1 MKIAFV
7 WVVGI
12 GIAAGIAVALL
23 VLHLTRLGGLLRRH
37 VPDTPR
43 RRLLLANVSF
53 IATFLFLRGLT
64 YCIHNNIGPFH
75 DVEVGG
81 KHIHHLVWGILGMM
95 SVGFAWLAEVGTGDK
110 HSATSVISGR
120 LLALLYG
127 AAAALTLDEFALWW
141 NLSDVYW
148 AKEGKES
155 IDAGIIFASLLSL
168 CIFAIPI
175 FKAVK
180 KLGMKAFQL

>member
-1 MKIAFV
+1 MKFTFV

-12 GIAAGIAVALL
+12 GIAAGIGFALL
-23 VLHLTRLGGLLRRH
+23 VLHHTRLGGLLRRH
-37 VPDTPR
+37 VPDTAR
-43 RRLLLANVSF
+43 RRMLLANAAF

-75 DVEVGG
+75 DVEIGG

-95 SVGFAWLAEVGTGDK
+95 GVGFAWLAEVGTGDK
-110 HSATSVISGR
+110 RSTASVFSGR

-148 AKEGKES
+148 AKQGKES

-168 CIFAIPI
+168 CIIAMPL

-180 KLGMKAFQL
+180 RLGTKAFQL